1 MSEHNLVVLRG
12 TMTGESTTR
21 ELSSGSVVLQ
31 FDVTTRDDSGNR
43 SVPVAWFD
51 PPATGLDLAAGTD
64 VVVVGSVRRRFF
76 RVGGATQSR
85 TEVVADRVVAAR
97 RTREVRRMLGAA
109 SVLLDPASAE
119 PVAELG

>member
-1 MSEHNLVVLRG
+1 
-12 TMTGESTTR
+12 
-21 ELSSGSVVLQ
+21 
-31 FDVTTRDDSGNR
+31 
-43 SVPVAWFD
+43 
-51 PPATGLDLAAGTD
+51 

-97 RTREVRRMLGAA
+97 RAREVRRMLGAA

-119 PVAELG
+119 PVAELR